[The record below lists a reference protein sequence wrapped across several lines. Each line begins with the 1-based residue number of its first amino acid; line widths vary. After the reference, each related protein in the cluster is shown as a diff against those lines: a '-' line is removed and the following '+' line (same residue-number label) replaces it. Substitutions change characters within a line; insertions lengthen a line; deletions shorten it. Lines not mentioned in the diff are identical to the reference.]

1 MFRAKTFS
9 SKVILL
15 LKLRKWFPDPDRAV
29 DSNEQYQKNNVNN
42 DQSAPSANMGDDEV
56 MQKIEVK
63 GDEFSGLIGNIA
75 GNLIRDKVGGPGGD
89 ILAGLAGNVLGG
101 GGGGGGYSNN
111 YGGGGDF
118 FGGGGLAPEPPPK
131 KKSTKKKALNFL
143 GGLIGV
149 KKKEEKKGSTWTP

>member
-1 MFRAKTFS
+1 
-9 SKVILL
+9 
-15 LKLRKWFPDPDRAV
+15 PDRAV

-75 GNLIRDKVGGPGGD
+75 GNLIRDKFSV
-89 ILAGLAGNVLGG
+89 VVCS
-101 GGGGGGYSNN
+101 GGYSNN